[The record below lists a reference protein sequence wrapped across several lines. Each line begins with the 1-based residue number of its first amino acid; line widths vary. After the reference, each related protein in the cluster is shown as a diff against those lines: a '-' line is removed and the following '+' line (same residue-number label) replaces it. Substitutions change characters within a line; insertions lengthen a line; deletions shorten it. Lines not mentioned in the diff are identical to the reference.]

1 MKTEVYVVTHKT
13 PGYDSRVCAVYFD
26 LEEAK
31 AEADRL
37 DAASSWA
44 TAMVVTRTAERPDE
58 WTPEQRRWMRGYA
71 SER

>member
-1 MKTEVYVVTHKT
+1 MKVYIVTHKV
-13 PGYDSRVCAVYFD
+13 PGYETQICACYLT

-44 TAMVVTRTAERPDE
+44 SALVVTREVTRPRE
-58 WTPEQRRWMRGYA
+58 WTPEQRRWMRGA
-71 SER
+71 R

>member
-1 MKTEVYVVTHKT
+1 MRVYIVTHKV
-13 PGYDSRVCAVYFD
+13 PGYETTVCAVYAT

-44 TAMVVTRTAERPDE
+44 TALVVEREMIRPRE
-58 WTPEQRRWMRGYA
+58 WTPEQRRWMRGA
-71 SER
+71 K